1 MKKYILLGLLFF
13 VSSINAQQNS
23 LFWEISGNGLNKPS
37 YLYGTMH
44 LRDSRLFCLPDSAQ
58 QKLDSCSVL
67 ALEVV
72 IDFSDRKALLNA
84 ILIQDENQ
92 YLSKILSKEEYKKV
106 KKSVKANCDIA
117 TLLMMDKMRPLM
129 LAASIMESQ
138 TKCDVTYPMDM
149 QFQLN
154 AQKQG
159 KALYSLESA
168 QSQIAV
174 LDKIPTSIQKQELMS
189 TIDSLTQ
196 IKIVMDSLIQMY
208 LKQDLIGL
216 QQTSESI
223 SAEFDSLWQ
232 VEMLDKRNEIMVS
245 GIKTML
251 PQGNAFVAIGAA
263 HLGGEKGIIELL
275 RMQGYTVRPI
285 FSVCTRK

>member
-149 QFQLN
+149 N
-154 AQKQG
+154 
-159 KALYSLESA
+159 
-168 QSQIAV
+168 
-174 LDKIPTSIQKQELMS
+174 
-189 TIDSLTQ
+189 
-196 IKIVMDSLIQMY
+196 
-208 LKQDLIGL
+208 
-216 QQTSESI
+216 
-223 SAEFDSLWQ
+223 
-232 VEMLDKRNEIMVS
+232 
-245 GIKTML
+245 
-251 PQGNAFVAIGAA
+251 
-263 HLGGEKGIIELL
+263 
-275 RMQGYTVRPI
+275 
-285 FSVCTRK
+285 FS